1 MPARQNNQILMST
14 PKLRYIQDLN
24 REGFVADSAQLSAV
38 ERLDHLHQ
46 RLVSTQKNSQNSVIS
61 SWRSKFKKSS
71 VKAELGIYL
80 WGGVG
85 RGKTYLM
92 DSFYESLPFEAK
104 LRIHFHRFMRRV
116 HSDLTYYKGHA
127 NPLLKVAEKI
137 SSETK
142 IICFDEFFV
151 SDITDA
157 MILATLFEALFER
170 GVCLVATSNIEPD
183 HLYKNGLQRQRFLPA
198 IALIKK
204 YCQVINVDGGTDY
217 RLRTLQK
224 IKLYH
229 WPLDD
234 QAETAI
240 TKIFERLIT
249 TNEGISK
256 NINIEIGGRSIAA
269 RRLSTDMVW
278 FDFSAICEGPRSQ
291 NDYIDIASEFLAVV
305 VSNIPEL
312 NQSNNDAARRF
323 INLVDEFYDRNVKL
337 AISAA
342 QPLELLYQ
350 GENLAFEFERTRSRL
365 LEMQSYEYLGRPHC
379 ID

>member
-1 MPARQNNQILMST
+1 MST

>member
-1 MPARQNNQILMST
+1 MST

-24 REGFVADSAQLSAV
+24 REGFVADSSQLNAV
-38 ERLDHLHQ
+38 EHLDDLYQ
-46 RLVSTQKNSQNSVIS
+46 RLVAINCNSKSRVIS
-61 SWRSKFKKSS
+61 SLRGKFKKSPI
-71 VKAELGIYL
+71 KPQRGLYL

-92 DSFYESLPFEAK
+92 DSFFESLPFEAK

-116 HSDLTYYKGHA
+116 HRDLTDYKGHA

-137 SSETK
+137 STETK

-157 MILATLFEALFER
+157 MILATLFEALFEC

-183 HLYKNGLQRQRFLPA
+183 QLYKNGLQRQRFLPA
-198 IALIKK
+198 IALINEH
-204 YCQVINVDGGTDY
+204 CQVINVDGGVDY
-217 RLRTLQK
+217 RLRALHQ

-229 WPLDD
+229 WPLN
-234 QAETAI
+234 QHTNTAI
-240 TKIFERLIT
+240 TEIFERLIT
-249 TNEGISK
+249 AGEAISHDV
-256 NINIEIGGRSIAA
+256 NLDVGGRLIAA
-269 RRLSTDMVW
+269 RKLTADMVW

-291 NDYIDIASEFLAVV
+291 NDYIDIASEFHAVV
-305 VSNIPEL
+305 ISDIPEL
-312 NQSNNDAARRF
+312 NQSNNDATRRF

-350 GENLAFEFERTRSRL
+350 GDDLAFEFERTRSRL
-365 LEMQSYEYLGRPHC
+365 LEMQSYEYLARAHC
-379 ID
+379 IE